1 MKNYAEQF
9 GYDRRT
15 GKQWAQT
22 GRMLHAPDGRCRT
35 YMQILAVCLML
46 LFPAKT
52 VYAEETARLQETA
65 EETNTGGESGQTGAT
80 GLWQYLQEFGEK
92 TTQSGWSS
100 GEDLWQY
107 LTALGETVRSGEG
120 QGGDFWQHL
129 TGLGE
134 VICSDWMQEEE
145 LRQYLTAI
153 GETAHGAWVQS
164 GDFWQ
169 YVWKPGTFVRD
180 GWIRDNGVWYYFDS
194 EGNMAA
200 GTTMEIHGHS
210 YSFDESGAWTEAPG
224 AVQPFASLACGRFEN
239 SVYEHPW
246 AGVRLT
252 LPENT
257 LVWSEDMLS
266 GLSAFDY
273 IPSYYDFLAVI
284 PGKMAI
290 GMVVQYNNDPLER
303 ILEDDRAVFSDFWGT
318 FDFEPSEPEEVT
330 VAGYPCKR
338 ISCQP
343 FGTMHLDA
351 YLHQKDNKVWYLLV
365 LAPEEQGKAVREMM
379 ASVVPAG

>member
-65 EETNTGGESGQTGAT
+65 EETNTGGESSQTGAT

-145 LRQYLTAI
+145 LRSERLRM
-153 GETAHGAWVQS
+153 E
-164 GDFWQ
+164 
-169 YVWKPGTFVRD
+169 PGYR
-180 GWIRDNGVWYYFDS
+180 
-194 EGNMAA
+194 A
-200 GTTMEIHGHS
+200 GTSGCMYGSREHS
-210 YSFDESGAWTEAPG
+210 SVIAGFGMTVSGIILTVRETWLPALRWRFTDIPIPLMKAGPGQKHRGRYSRLPAWHAGGLRILCMSIPG
-224 AVQPFASLACGRFEN
+224 PGFASRSLRIRLC
-239 SVYEHPW
+239 
-246 AGVRLT
+246 GVRICF
-252 LPENT
+252 
-257 LVWSEDMLS
+257 LVSLRLIIS
-266 GLSAFDY
+266 R
-273 IPSYYDFLAVI
+273 VI
-284 PGKMAI
+284 MI
-290 GMVVQYNNDPLER
+290 
-303 ILEDDRAVFSDFWGT
+303 FW
-318 FDFEPSEPEEVT
+318 
-330 VAGYPCKR
+330 
-338 ISCQP
+338 
-343 FGTMHLDA
+343 L
-351 YLHQKDNKVWYLLV
+351 
-365 LAPEEQGKAVREMM
+365 
-379 ASVVPAG
+379 